1 MYQKCDEDRPS
12 NDSTIVEIS
21 APFPTF
27 FFSKENIIR
36 EIHLTCP
43 VLETPS
49 RLGLSTRNN
58 ENASSPGPVL
68 VDVVLGSDTWVL
80 F

>member
-27 FFSKENIIR
+27 FFSKENRAGIKGESIVR
-36 EIHLTCP
+36 
-43 VLETPS
+43 
-49 RLGLSTRNN
+49 ST
-58 ENASSPGPVL
+58 ASPCKL
-68 VDVVLGSDTWVL
+68 V
-80 F
+80 